1 MWPSG
6 VLPVGLLGGQQV
18 TPRRLA
24 LHFGRAAVG
33 GDIAEAL
40 RDRELVNLGGPLVGG
55 AGGVVPVHRALTR
68 RLVPLVCADGVLGG
82 PLDVLL
88 GDGPPRGEFRPA
100 AQQLPRP
107 PGGLFTW

>member
-33 GDIAEAL
+33 GDVAAAL
-40 RDRELVNLGGPLVGG
+40 PDRELVNLGGAFVRG
-55 AGGVVPVHRALTR
+55 AGRVVPIRRALMG
-68 RLVPLVCADGVLGG
+68 RLVPLVGAVGVLGG
-82 PLDVLL
+82 TPDVVLRDDL
-88 GDGPPRGEFRPA
+88 PGGEFRPP
-100 AQQLPRP
+100 AQQLLRP
-107 PGGLFTW
+107 LGGLLTW